1 MNLFIFMLFMMLVAF
16 AVTVVTY
23 GLVVRKFG
31 TSGRNSTVAK
41 YVCIPLAVIGYNLLM
56 LSSGD
61 YLYFVG
67 AIPLLALL
75 CFWAYY
81 RFGGSGAFY
90 DAPDPKDFQKPASKK
105 SERIH
110 AARAKRVQEK
120 DKK

>member
-1 MNLFIFMLFMMLVAF
+1 MNLFVFMLFMMLVAF

-23 GLVVRKFG
+23 GLVVHKFG
-31 TSGRNSTVAK
+31 TAGRKATIAK
-41 YVCIPLAVIGYNLLM
+41 YTCVPAAVIGYNMLM
-56 LSSGD
+56 LASGD
-61 YLYFVG
+61 YMYLVG

-90 DAPDPKDFQKPASKK
+90 DAPNPKDFQKPVSKK

-110 AARAKRVQEK
+110 AARAKRAQGK
-120 DKK
+120 